1 MAVTGYSEPVDR
13 MSSDNG
19 VDIAAVYQLLT
30 EVARTLAGH
39 DRKIRRLR
47 PQIRSY
53 DRRFDAQDRKL
64 DAQDRKLNEIIGVVN
79 DHTAKL
85 NELAEVVNRHD
96 RKLDDLTSDIAGLRE
111 AVTHYHATVLGHGI
125 LYSELDERVRRIE
138 RHLKLGPAAD

>member
-1 MAVTGYSEPVDR
+1 
-13 MSSDNG
+13 MSSGNG

-39 DRKIRRLR
+39 DRRFD
-47 PQIRSY
+47 SH

-85 NELAEVVNRHD
+85 NELAEIVNRHD
-96 RKLDDLTSDIAGLRE
+96 RKLDDLTSDVTGLRE
-111 AVTHYHATVLGHGI
+111 AVTHYHATALGHGI

-138 RHLKLGPAAD
+138 RHLKLGSAAG

>member
-1 MAVTGYSEPVDR
+1 MAANEFSEPVDR
-13 MSSDNG
+13 MSSGNG

-39 DRKIRRLR
+39 DRRFDGYDLR
-47 PQIRSY
+47 FEGY
-53 DRRFDAQDRKL
+53 DRRF

-85 NELAEVVNRHD
+85 NELAEIVNRHD
-96 RKLDDLTSDIAGLRE
+96 RKLDDLTTDIAGLRE

>member
-13 MSSDNG
+13 MSSGNG

-39 DRKIRRLR
+39 DRRFDGYDRRFEG
-47 PQIRSY
+47 Y

-85 NELAEVVNRHD
+85 NELTEVVNHHD

-125 LYSELDERVRRIE
+125 LYSELEGRVRRIE

>member
-1 MAVTGYSEPVDR
+1 MAANEFSEPVDR
-13 MSSDNG
+13 MSSGNG

-39 DRKIRRLR
+39 DRRFDGYDLR
-47 PQIRSY
+47 FEGY

-85 NELAEVVNRHD
+85 NELAEIVNRHD
-96 RKLDDLTSDIAGLRE
+96 RKLDDLTTDIAGLRE